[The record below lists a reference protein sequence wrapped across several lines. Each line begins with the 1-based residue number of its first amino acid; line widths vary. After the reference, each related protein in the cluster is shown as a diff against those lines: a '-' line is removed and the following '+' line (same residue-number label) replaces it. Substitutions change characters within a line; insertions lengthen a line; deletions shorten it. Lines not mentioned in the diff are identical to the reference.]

1 MYKVVDLFAGA
12 GGLSLGFMQ
21 TKKYDIKVAFENN
34 PAMQKTYKKNHMG
47 VDVRD
52 DVCLA
57 DYDDIQKKYGKID
70 VVIGGPPCQGFS
82 NANRQK
88 NHAISQN
95 NMLVKQYIRAIRE
108 LSPKAFVMEN
118 VSMLR
123 SDVHRFY
130 LDEADNE
137 LFGQEK
143 YEIHMQNTKLV
154 LLDKAYM
161 FDCAKTI
168 ARSPSA
174 ITANIWPEDCYVSLN
189 VVYKMSKNHQKLL
202 KTLKK
207 HKKKIAGIC

>member
-1 MYKVVDLFAGA
+1 
-12 GGLSLGFMQ
+12 
-21 TKKYDIKVAFENN
+21 
-34 PAMQKTYKKNHMG
+34 
-47 VDVRD
+47 
-52 DVCLA
+52 
-57 DYDDIQKKYGKID
+57 
-70 VVIGGPPCQGFS
+70 
-82 NANRQK
+82 
-88 NHAISQN
+88 
-95 NMLVKQYIRAIRE
+95 MLVKQYIRAIRE

-207 HKKKIAGIC
+207 HKKKLLEYADVYADERKKAI